1 MKKNNFAIN
10 ILTFVLLFLF
20 VANTIKNSDF
30 SSTTSLDDNQYWTLG
45 THLALTGTYGVNK
58 EDSQLLSKEFA
69 PLENRGIRRGEVLYP
84 AYLATII
91 NVFLNEMDKSQL
103 TSNCIYN
110 INTKNCK
117 PLLTAVYFA
126 NLIIFI
132 SFLMFL
138 ILFIFQDSFIG
149 LYKFLTVGILIF
161 AFPTYSKDSLTYV
174 LLSFFCYFYFYKKYK
189 FAYLILS
196 LLPLINAVFYY
207 FLYVFMSFELMKKIR
222 SKKFEYKALV
232 IIIVLLPSLFWSF
245 RNYYNSDQFTIAS
258 RGPQLLT
265 IRAEFLNES
274 FDNLKD
280 SYFWYTPSN
289 IITKN
294 LKLAVLDR
302 SETLSE
308 TRSLY
313 DRGDSKCIV
322 CKRYSSD
329 GYVLGQLKKIYGEDN
344 KDLAEILSKNN
355 YLDVNRSMYSISI
368 NTIKENPLKQLFVT
382 SIFAYRGLFPEFRKI
397 SFNDLNLLNISI
409 EIFSSFLRLTFFPFL
424 FYKIFKFL
432 KYKKFE
438 ILYYPL
444 FSLFIFLFAF
454 YSFFTHFIPRYS
466 VIFIPF
472 FIYYF
477 LTNKV

>member
-1 MKKNNFAIN
+1 M
-10 ILTFVLLFLF
+10 
-20 VANTIKNSDF
+20 
-30 SSTTSLDDNQYWTLG
+30 
-45 THLALTGTYGVNK
+45 
-58 EDSQLLSKEFA
+58 
-69 PLENRGIRRGEVLYP
+69 
-84 AYLATII
+84 
-91 NVFLNEMDKSQL
+91 
-103 TSNCIYN
+103 
-110 INTKNCK
+110 
-117 PLLTAVYFA
+117 
-126 NLIIFI
+126 
-132 SFLMFL
+132 
-138 ILFIFQDSFIG
+138 
-149 LYKFLTVGILIF
+149 
-161 AFPTYSKDSLTYV
+161 
-174 LLSFFCYFYFYKKYK
+174 
-189 FAYLILS
+189 
-196 LLPLINAVFYY
+196 
-207 FLYVFMSFELMKKIR
+207 
-222 SKKFEYKALV
+222 
-232 IIIVLLPSLFWSF
+232 
-245 RNYYNSDQFTIAS
+245 
-258 RGPQLLT
+258 
-265 IRAEFLNES
+265 
-274 FDNLKD
+274 
-280 SYFWYTPSN
+280 YTPSN

-466 VIFIPF
+466 AMLVPVAIYIFLITSF
-472 FIYYF
+472 ERKI
-477 LTNKV
+477 KI